1 MRIVIYGNF
10 SVPYCSENHHA
21 KSLEALGHEVIK
33 LQEQVV
39 TTDEVL
45 LESLMSDVLVWIHTH
60 GWINKGRPMGEVL
73 EILKRKN
80 IITLAYHLD
89 LYMPLKERW
98 QQYVNDP
105 YFNGLQHFF
114 ITDKL
119 HADWFNE
126 NTEVKGHF
134 IPAGVYHEECVM
146 LEPQEVDYDVVFVG
160 SRNYHKEWQY
170 RPKLV
175 DWLRNT
181 YGKRF
186 LHVGGDGDTGVV
198 RGLALNQ
205 IYANAKVAVGDTL
218 CIGFDYP
225 YYFSDRLFESVS
237 RGAFTIFPYIT
248 GIDDHFEIDK
258 EVVTYKFDNFIELKN
273 KIDYYIEHN
282 KEREAIRK
290 AGFDRAKKDH
300 TYLRRWEQIL
310 NKI

>member
-10 SVPYCSENHHA
+10 SISYCSENHHA
-21 KSLEALGHEVIK
+21 KSLEALGHEVIR

-126 NTEVKGHF
+126 NTEVKGHY
-134 IPAGVYHEECVM
+134 IPAGVYHEECYIA
-146 LEPQEVDYDVVFVG
+146 EP
-160 SRNYHKEWQY
+160 
-170 RPKLV
+170 LV
-175 DWLRNT
+175 E
-181 YGKRF
+181 GE
-186 LHVGGDGDTGVV
+186 
-198 RGLALNQ
+198 
-205 IYANAKVAVGDTL
+205 TL
-218 CIGFDYP
+218 
-225 YYFSDRLFESVS
+225 
-237 RGAFTIFPYIT
+237 
-248 GIDDHFEIDK
+248 
-258 EVVTYKFDNFIELKN
+258 
-273 KIDYYIEHN
+273 
-282 KEREAIRK
+282 
-290 AGFDRAKKDH
+290 
-300 TYLRRWEQIL
+300 
-310 NKI
+310 